1 VITNRNIT
9 NGNKVVV
16 YIISS
21 LFLCCIVAISSYIAG
36 EDFTGSQMV
45 VNDELGSDP
54 DSPDSATLETLSSL
68 IKLKETVN

>member
-1 VITNRNIT
+1 MT

-16 YIISS
+16 YIVSS
-21 LFLCCIVAISSYIAG
+21 LFLCCIVTISSYIAG

-45 VNDELGSDP
+45 VNELGSDP
-54 DSPDSATLETLSSL
+54 DSFDSVTLETLASL